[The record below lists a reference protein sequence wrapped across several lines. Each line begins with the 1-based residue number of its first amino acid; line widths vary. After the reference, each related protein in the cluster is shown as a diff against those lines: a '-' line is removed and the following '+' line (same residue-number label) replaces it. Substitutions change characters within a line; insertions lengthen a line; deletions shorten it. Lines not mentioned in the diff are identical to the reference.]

1 MKTSDFPTRIF
12 WGGVL
17 ILAGLAFLSANFL
30 SVNIWPIVGVI
41 WPLILVVLG
50 LWLLLK
56 PGRSVLGG
64 GIFLFLGGIFLL
76 NSLGL
81 PNFSIW
87 NLWPLFL
94 VLVGLSI
101 LFRPQLARQNPS
113 EDSLSEVVIFGGSK
127 RRITSKDFKA
137 AGLTAVFG
145 EVQLDLTEA
154 EIVDGATIDVTA
166 IFGGAKLKL
175 PDNVRVVNQAVA
187 FLGEVD
193 DNNRMASK
201 SEKPVVYIR
210 GVVMFG
216 EISLD

>member
-137 AGLTAVFG
+137 ASLTAVFG
-145 EVQLDLTEA
+145 EVQIDLTEA
-154 EIVDGATIDVTA
+154 EIVDGATVDVTA
-166 IFGGAKLKL
+166 VFGGAKLKL

-193 DNNRMASK
+193 DNNRRTSK